1 MTFTDN
7 FNSCMSS
14 SGLPTPSQVFDSVT
28 DALEFLHQVH
38 TAWESAGGGEMT
50 LAALAALGAATGIDE
65 SVLAILAEAAEA
77 TVEAY
82 LTACFGCLVSAAV
95 SSGTSWQNLFASTN
109 DSWSQDQLTVA
120 ANDQGINTSA
130 TATA

>member
-28 DALEFLHQVH
+28 DALEFLHQLE
-38 TAWESAGGGEMT
+38 TAAGGDEEMT

-65 SVLAILAEAAEA
+65 DVLAILGEAAEV

-82 LTACFGCLVSAAV
+82 LSACFGCLVSAAI
-95 SSGTSWQNLFASTN
+95 SSGMSWQNLFASTN
-109 DSWSQDQLTVA
+109 DPWSQNQLTIA